1 MKVKNIMFSGV
12 MAAILGATGA
22 HAAISVASQGYVDSK
37 VGEVA
42 TSVSTLETNVAANKA
57 AIEALDGTY
66 ATDAALNTAKEEL
79 QGAIDDEALAR
90 EQVDTALYSR
100 LQELEKFSGDGE
112 GSVAKQ
118 IADAVADEASLREA
132 ADTALQTQITANAT
146 GVSEAKAAAAK
157 ALTDAKAYTDTEVGK
172 VDAKFANYTTTDD
185 LNTTLANYA
194 EKSALTA
201 EETARKEADQVATQA
216 LANVYTKDQANAAFD
231 AAGSADDALTAAKA
245 YTDDLANGQV
255 KTNKESIES
264 INTTLGTMA
273 TSDTVNALTTRV
285 GTAESDI
292 DTLQAKDAELV
303 ADLAKKIEMPAACQN
318 TYCVLSVNGETISWM
333 PLTEPVDDSTNNL

>member
-42 TSVSTLETNVAANKA
+42 TSVSTLETNVAANEA
-57 AIEALDGTY
+57 AIEALDGT
-66 ATDAALNTAKEEL
+66 LNTAKEEL
-79 QGAIDDEALAR
+79 QVAIDDEVLAR
-90 EQVDTALYSR
+90 EQADTALDSR
-100 LQELEKFSGDGE
+100 LQELEKFSGEGE

-118 IADAVADEASLREA
+118 IADAVAGEASLREA

-157 ALTDAKAYTDTEVGK
+157 ALTDANAYTDTEVGK
-172 VDAKFANYTTTDD
+172 VNAKFADYTTTDA
-185 LNTTLANYA
+185 LNTKLNDYA
-194 EKSALTA
+194 TTAALTA
-201 EETARKEADQVATQA
+201 EEAARKEADQVATQA
-216 LANVYTKDQANAAFD
+216 LANVYTKEQANAAFD

-245 YTDDLANGQV
+245 YTDELANGQV

-273 TSDTVNALTTRV
+273 TSETVTALTTRV

-292 DTLQAKDAELV
+292 DALQAKDAELV

>member
-12 MAAILGATGA
+12 MAAILGTTGA

-42 TSVSTLETNVAANKA
+42 TSVSTLETNVAANEA
-57 AIEALDGTY
+57 AIEALDGT
-66 ATDAALNTAKEEL
+66 LNTAKEEL
-79 QGAIDDEALAR
+79 QVAIDDEVLAR
-90 EQVDTALYSR
+90 EQADTALDSR
-100 LQELEKFSGDGE
+100 LQELEKFSGEGE

-118 IADAVADEASLREA
+118 IADAVAGEASLREA

-157 ALTDAKAYTDTEVGK
+157 ALTDANAYTDTEVGK
-172 VDAKFANYTTTDD
+172 VNAKFADYTTTDA
-185 LNTTLANYA
+185 LNTKLNDYA
-194 EKSALTA
+194 TTAALTA

-216 LANVYTKDQANAAFD
+216 LANVYTKEQANAAFD

-245 YTDDLANGQV
+245 YTDELANGQV

-273 TSDTVNALTTRV
+273 TSETVTALTTRV

-292 DTLQAKDAELV
+292 DALQAKDAELV

>member
-42 TSVSTLETNVAANKA
+42 TSVSTLETNVAANEA
-57 AIEALDGTY
+57 AIGALDGT
-66 ATDAALNTAKEEL
+66 LNTAKEEL
-79 QGAIDDEALAR
+79 QVAIDDEVLAR
-90 EQVDTALYSR
+90 EQADTALDSR
-100 LQELEKFSGDGE
+100 LQELEKFSGEGE

-118 IADAVADEASLREA
+118 IADAVAGEASLREA

-157 ALTDAKAYTDTEVGK
+157 ALTDANAYTDTEVGK
-172 VDAKFANYTTTDD
+172 VNAKFADYTTTDV
-185 LNTTLANYA
+185 LNTRLNDYA
-194 EKSALTA
+194 TTAALTA
-201 EETARKEADQVATQA
+201 EETARKEADLVATQA
-216 LANVYTKDQANAAFD
+216 LENVYTKEQANAAFD

-245 YTDDLANGQV
+245 YTDELANGQV

-273 TSDTVNALTTRV
+273 TSETVNTLTTRV

-292 DTLQAKDAELV
+292 DALQAKDAELV
-303 ADLAKKIEMPAACQN
+303 ADLATKIEAPAACETQD
-318 TYCVLSVNGETISWM
+318 CVLSINKASGTIAWV
-333 PLTEPVDDSTNNL
+333 PLTEPVSEFLNK